1 VLRQKSLPRINEDD
15 GGSTNEANVADS
27 GLATLRDVTSD
38 NALSHVS
45 QVCYASRMEMK
56 SKREAAQMLGVSTRA
71 IERAVRRGQLAVQY
85 RDSKHGKKAWF
96 RPADLHGYRRHQEE
110 RSPMGFTPLTPKQ
123 VLPPNPTVGALVPMV
138 EIESWPKKGKHK
150 PSDNPVPIADRLT
163 LRLNEA
169 VQLSGLPH
177 TYILENIRSGK
188 LKAIRIG
195 RAWHIKRSDLSDFV
209 QSL

>member
-1 VLRQKSLPRINEDD
+1 MIL
-15 GGSTNEANVADS
+15 
-27 GLATLRDVTSD
+27 
-38 NALSHVS
+38 
-45 QVCYASRMEMK
+45 RMEMK

-71 IERAVRRGQLAVQY
+71 IERAVRRGQLAVEY

-96 RPADLHGYRRHQEE
+96 RPTDLHGYQRYQEK
-110 RSPMGFTPLTPKQ
+110 RGPMGFTPLVTKQ
-123 VLPPNPTVGALVPMV
+123 LSPPNPMVGALVPMV
-138 EIESWPKKGKHK
+138 EMEPWPKKGKHK
-150 PSDNPVPIADRLT
+150 LDNPVPIADRLT

-177 TYILENIRSGK
+177 GYIVGNIRSGK
-188 LKAIRIG
+188 LKGIRIG